1 MNANRMIQTI
11 FAGGD
16 ADPRDAQAR
25 PNSDSVILGASDGS
39 ALPAVARGRRRG
51 PGLKPLDSLLL
62 NERQPQG
69 GRNTRAKGASH
80 AIRPSHIRSDSL
92 P

>member
-25 PNSDSVILGASDGS
+25 PNSDSVILKHRTAPLWGQLREAAQGARPQAARFS
-39 ALPAVARGRRRG
+39 AV
-51 PGLKPLDSLLL
+51 K
-62 NERQPQG
+62 
-69 GRNTRAKGASH
+69 
-80 AIRPSHIRSDSL
+80 
-92 P
+92 